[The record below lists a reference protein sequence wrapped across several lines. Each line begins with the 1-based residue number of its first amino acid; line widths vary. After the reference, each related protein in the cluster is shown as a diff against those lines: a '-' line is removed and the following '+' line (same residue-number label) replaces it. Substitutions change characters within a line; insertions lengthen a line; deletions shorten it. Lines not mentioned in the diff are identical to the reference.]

1 MHCFFMWPHR
11 VRFIS
16 SQWIK
21 LTYVH
26 HHNVVK
32 PAVGVSG
39 LVVSVCVF
47 NSPPLPCQPI
57 IVLWFFCSTNTL
69 ENFLRNYTL
78 ILLGD
83 YPHSHIVQFKK
94 IQNIVQMIKDGPRS
108 YFSFTYIFSQR
119 RYTRAHQAID
129 AIVNFQ
135 TPRICSFVGGLTAR
149 MILTVNVGSAAPDL
163 WDIRTL
169 GESPTLHNV
178 FQMSCIALVAEY
190 HSLTLTW
197 STVVLGTDCLAS
209 FFTHKWWWS
218 KIVAGRVKS
227 RQRRKTGTSVTA
239 KRGLFGTPRIVSS
252 SSEWMVANVWM
263 EFNVW

>member
-1 MHCFFMWPHR
+1 M
-11 VRFIS
+11 V
-16 SQWIK
+16 
-21 LTYVH
+21 
-26 HHNVVK
+26 
-32 PAVGVSG
+32 
-39 LVVSVCVF
+39 
-47 NSPPLPCQPI
+47 
-57 IVLWFFCSTNTL
+57 FCSTNTL

-190 HSLTLTW
+190 HYLTLTW
-197 STVVLGTDCLAS
+197 TTVVPLCPGNRL
-209 FFTHKWWWS
+209 
-218 KIVAGRVKS
+218 S
-227 RQRRKTGTSVTA
+227 RIFLYTQ
-239 KRGLFGTPRIVSS
+239 
-252 SSEWMVANVWM
+252 MVM
-263 EFNVW
+263 K